1 MCEGV
6 RRRPT
11 TAGPDTTAIGC
22 AWDPCPTMACSLCW
36 PARPLPHRFAC
47 GGLHPTLPHLRLAPQ
62 WRAFLSF
69 LDRAAHVNASLIL
82 SAEGFDG
89 PTIKADM
96 IADAMQ
102 AFDTTVVVAYRR
114 YHEWIKRWTLPSP
127 PPPAAAAARAPRPA
141 ASQPL

>member
-1 MCEGV
+1 MG
-6 RRRPT
+6 
-11 TAGPDTTAIGC
+11 
-22 AWDPCPTMACSLCW
+22 SL
-36 PARPLPHRFAC
+36 PNHGMQFVLPLPHRFAC
-47 GGLHPTLPHLRLAPQ
+47 GGLHLTLPHLRLAPQ

-69 LDRAAHVNASLIL
+69 LDRAAYVNSSLIL

-102 AFDTTVVVAYRR
+102 AFDTTVVVTYRR

-127 PPPAAAAARAPRPA
+127 PPTPPRPA